1 MLGATPRGLTF
12 VQRRR
17 LVLAVAMALA
27 VAACASVWRRG
38 PYHGTTERIAYGP
51 APSNVAELR
60 VPAGPGPHPVVVLL
74 HGGYYQRRYG
84 ADYFVPLAEA
94 LTTEGFATWNV
105 EYRRL
110 GEDGGGYPGT
120 FRDVADATN
129 LLARLA
135 PSRKLDLSRVTALG
149 HSAGG
154 QLALWLASQSRY
166 DFAETYAPVRIA
178 RVVALAPVTDLR
190 GIAEANKGMVREIM
204 GGTPS
209 ERPTRYA
216 ELSPLELLPLGVPQ
230 VVIHGTDDWLL
241 PFAASERYVA
251 AARAAGDDVTLVP
264 IPGMG
269 HLAVADPSSA
279 VWPNL
284 LAAVRGDAQPAGD
297 SRS

>member
-1 MLGATPRGLTF
+1 
-12 VQRRR
+12 
-17 LVLAVAMALA
+17 MALA
-27 VAACASVWRRG
+27 LAACTGVWRRG

-51 APSNVAELR
+51 APSNFAELR
-60 VPAGPGPHPVVVLL
+60 VPDGPGPHPVVVLL
-74 HGGYYQRRYG
+74 HGGYYQVRYG

-94 LTTEGFATWNV
+94 LTTAGFATWNV

-110 GEDGGGYPGT
+110 GEDGAGYPGT
-120 FRDVADATN
+120 FHDVAEATDV
-129 LLARLA
+129 LARLA
-135 PSRKLDLSRVTALG
+135 PSRKLDLSQVTALG

-154 QLALWLASQSRY
+154 QLALWLASASRLR
-166 DFAETYAPVRIA
+166 FAPSDAPVRIA

-190 GIAEANKGMVREIM
+190 GIAEAKKGMIREVM
-204 GGTPS
+204 GGTPAQ
-209 ERPTRYA
+209 RGDRYA
-216 ELSPLELLPLGVPQ
+216 ELSPLDLVPLGVPQ

-251 AARAAGDDVTLVP
+251 AARAAGDDVRLVP
-264 IPGMG
+264 IRGMG

-279 VWPNL
+279 VWPSL

>member
-1 MLGATPRGLTF
+1 MP
-12 VQRRR
+12 RRR
-17 LVLAVAMALA
+17 DVLVAAAALA
-27 VAACASVWRRG
+27 LAACTHVWRRG
-38 PYHGTTERIAYGP
+38 PYQGTTERIAYGP

-74 HGGYYQRRYG
+74 HGGYYALRYG
-84 ADYFVPLAEA
+84 ADYLVPMAEA

-135 PSRKLDLSRVTALG
+135 PDRHLDLAHVTALG

-154 QLALWLASQSRY
+154 QLALWLASASRLQ
-166 DFAETYAPVRIA
+166 FAPSEAPVRVT

-190 GIAEANKGMVREIM
+190 DIAVKNRGMVRELM
-204 GGTPS
+204 GGQPS
-209 ERPTRYA
+209 ERSERYA
-216 ELSPLELLPLGVPQ
+216 ELSPIELVPLGVPQ

-241 PFAASERYVA
+241 PIAWSMRYVD
-251 AARAAGDDVTLVP
+251 AARANGDDATLVP
-264 IPGMG
+264 VWGIG
-269 HLAVADPSSA
+269 HIAVADPTSDA
-279 VWPNL
+279 WPHV

>member
-1 MLGATPRGLTF
+1 
-12 VQRRR
+12 
-17 LVLAVAMALA
+17 MALA
-27 VAACASVWRRG
+27 LAACTGVWRRG

-51 APSNVAELR
+51 APSNFAELR
-60 VPAGPGPHPVVVLL
+60 VPDGPGPHPVVVLL
-74 HGGYYQRRYG
+74 HGGYYQVRYG

-94 LTTEGFATWNV
+94 LTTAGFATWNV

-110 GEDGGGYPGT
+110 GEDGAGYPGT
-120 FRDVADATN
+120 FHDVAEATDV
-129 LLARLA
+129 LARLA
-135 PSRKLDLSRVTALG
+135 PSRKLDLSQVTALG

-154 QLALWLASQSRY
+154 QLALWLASASRLR
-166 DFAETYAPVRIA
+166 FAPSDAPVRIA

-190 GIAEANKGMVREIM
+190 GIAEAKKGMIREVM
-204 GGTPS
+204 GGTPAQ
-209 ERPTRYA
+209 RADRYA
-216 ELSPLELLPLGVPQ
+216 ELSPLDLVPLGVPQ

-251 AARAAGDDVTLVP
+251 AARAAGDDVRLVP
-264 IPGMG
+264 IRGMG

-279 VWPNL
+279 VWPSL

>member
-1 MLGATPRGLTF
+1 MA
-12 VQRRR
+12 RRR
-17 LVLAVAMALA
+17 LALA
-27 VAACASVWRRG
+27 AALALALTACAGVWRRG
-38 PYHGTTERIAYGP
+38 PYHGGTERIAYGP
-51 APSNVAELR
+51 APSNFAELR

-110 GEDGGGYPGT
+110 GEDGAGYPGT

-129 LLARLA
+129 LLSRLA
-135 PSRKLDLSRVTALG
+135 PTRHLDLGHVTALG

-154 QLALWLASQSRY
+154 QLALWLASASRLRVAPS
-166 DFAETYAPVRIA
+166 DAPVRIA
-178 RVVALAPVTDLR
+178 RVVGLAPVTDLR
-190 GIAEANKGMVREIM
+190 GIADANKGMVREIM

-209 ERPTRYA
+209 ERPARYA
-216 ELSPLELLPLGVPQ
+216 ELSPLELVPLGVPQ

-241 PFAASERYVA
+241 PFAVSERYVTA
-251 AARAAGDDVTLVP
+251 AAAAGDDVTLVP
-264 IPGMG
+264 MRGMG

-279 VWPNL
+279 VWPSL

>member
-1 MLGATPRGLTF
+1 MA
-12 VQRRR
+12 RRR
-17 LVLAVAMALA
+17 LAVVAALALVLA
-27 VAACASVWRRG
+27 ACVGVWRRG

-51 APSNVAELR
+51 APSNWAELR
-60 VPAGPGPHPVVVLL
+60 LPVGPGPHPVVVLL

-120 FRDVADATN
+120 FRDVADATD

-135 PSRKLDLSRVTALG
+135 PAKHLDLGHVTALG

-154 QLALWLASQSRY
+154 QLALWLASPSRRR
-166 DFAETYAPVRIA
+166 FAASEAPVRVT

-190 GIAEANKGMVREIM
+190 DLAVKNRGMVRELM
-204 GGTPS
+204 GGEPS
-209 ERPTRYA
+209 ERSERYA
-216 ELSPLELLPLGVPQ
+216 EFSPIELVPLGVPQ

-241 PFAASERYVA
+241 PIAWSMRYVD
-251 AARAAGDDVTLVP
+251 AARANGDDATLVP
-264 IPGMG
+264 VWGIG
-269 HLAVADPSSA
+269 HIAVAEPTSYA
-279 VWPNL
+279 WPHV
-284 LAAVRGDAQPAGD
+284 LAAVRGEPQPAGD

>member
-1 MLGATPRGLTF
+1 MP
-12 VQRRR
+12 RRR
-17 LVLAVAMALA
+17 LVLVAAVALA
-27 VAACASVWRRG
+27 VGACAGVWRRG

-51 APSNVAELR
+51 APSNFAELR

-74 HGGYYQRRYG
+74 HGGYYQLRYG

-110 GEDGGGYPGT
+110 GEDGAGYPGT

-129 LLARLA
+129 SLAGLA
-135 PSRKLDLSRVTALG
+135 PSRNLDLAHVTALG

-154 QLALWLASQSRY
+154 QLALWLASASRP
-166 DFAETYAPVRIA
+166 DFAASSAPVRIA

-190 GIAEANKGMVREIM
+190 GIAEAKKGMVREIM

-209 ERPTRYA
+209 QRPERYA
-216 ELSPLELLPLGVPQ
+216 ELSPLALVPLRVPQ

-241 PFAASERYVA
+241 PFASSERYVA
-251 AARAAGDDVTLVP
+251 AAAAAGDDVTLVP
-264 IPGMG
+264 IHGMG

-279 VWPNL
+279 VWPSL

>member
-1 MLGATPRGLTF
+1 VP
-12 VQRRR
+12 RRR
-17 LVLAVAMALA
+17 DLLLTAVLVI
-27 VAACASVWRRG
+27 AACTTVWRRG

-51 APSNVAELR
+51 ARSNFAELR
-60 VPAGPGPHPVVVLL
+60 MPSGPGPHPVVVLL
-74 HGGYYQRRYG
+74 HGGYYQVTYG

-94 LTTEGFATWNV
+94 LTTAGFATWNV

-110 GEDGGGYPGT
+110 GEDGAGYPGT
-120 FRDVADATN
+120 FQDVAAATD

-135 PSRKLDLSRVTALG
+135 PGKNLDLTRVTALG

-154 QLALWLASQSRY
+154 QLALWLASSSRLRLAPS
-166 DFAETYAPVRIA
+166 DAPVHIA

-190 GIAEANKGMVREIM
+190 GIAEAKKGMIREII

-209 ERPTRYA
+209 ERSERYA
-216 ELSPLELLPLGVPQ
+216 ELSPLDLVPLGVPQ

-241 PFAASERYVA
+241 PFASSERYVA

-264 IPGMG
+264 MRGMG

-279 VWPNL
+279 VWPSL